1 MNTDYGKLLEYCQ
14 LYTLYQQ
21 LYWKYLLL
29 YCHDLE
35 NQYLQTRLLQIQIQK
50 DEVKEKIKGIVCD

>member
-1 MNTDYGKLLEYCQ
+1 MLLDYCQ
-14 LYTLYQQ
+14 LYQLYNQ

-35 NQYLQTRLLQIQIQK
+35 NQYLQTRLLQIQIQM
-50 DEVKEKIKGIVCD
+50 DEVKEKIKEIVCD

>member
-1 MNTDYGKLLEYCQ
+1 MKLLNYCQ

-21 LYWKYLLL
+21 LYCKYLLL

-35 NQYLQTRLLQIQIQK
+35 NQYLQTKLIMIKIQME
-50 DEVKEKIKGIVCD
+50 EVKEKIKEIVCD

>member
-1 MNTDYGKLLEYCQ
+1 MLLEYCQ
-14 LYTLYQQ
+14 LYTLYDQ

-35 NQYLQTRLLQIQIQK
+35 NQYLQVRLLQIQHQMEETK
-50 DEVKEKIKGIVCD
+50 DKIKEILCV

>member
-1 MNTDYGKLLEYCQ
+1 MIFMLLDYCQ
-14 LYTLYQQ
+14 LYTLYDQ

-35 NQYLQTRLLQIQIQK
+35 NQYLQVRLLQIKTQM
-50 DEVKEKIKGIVCD
+50 DEVKEKIKEILCE

>member
-1 MNTDYGKLLEYCQ
+1 MLLDYCQ
-14 LYTLYQQ
+14 LYTLYDQ

-35 NQYLQTRLLQIQIQK
+35 NQYLQTKLIMIKIQME
-50 DEVKEKIKGIVCD
+50 EVKEKIKAIVCD